1 MRIPAILLISL
12 FFLPVAIA
20 QVQIIT
26 PDKDAIIG
34 KEVFNPGVR
43 SASCTSPVI
52 GENASSSNSTKWCFA
67 IKNFQYSIEHSDP
80 EAEAIKEKK
89 NKLKNFSGGPRDEE
103 GVTTADPIISTNFEG
118 NWMTQH
124 TPSDNT
130 FAISK
135 SGNIVSANNDDIE
148 YYNSGGYISGD
159 FWTDFYS
166 GIITTGKIFDP
177 KLIYDTEK
185 DRFVLIVLNGNNSSQ
200 TNIVLGISKSN
211 NPQVDGWYF
220 YTINGHPNNVNYWCD
235 YPNVGISNSDIFITG
250 NQYTDDGT
258 SHGAIIYQIDKTTA
272 YNKQSLEWYYYS
284 ELSSDPIAAF
294 TLLPASYGQQGN
306 YGPGFYFVNGKSGG
320 SDKYRLWYITDSYNG
335 NPQLQSFTVAATA
348 YSPAANCGQYGT
360 TDKLDG
366 GDCRL
371 LNAFYLNGIVHFVHM
386 TDLGDGWN
394 GINYCRLNVQ
404 NLTNTSSTFGL
415 KGSYDYTYP
424 AVASFGK
431 TVNDKAVI
439 IGFQRGSTAIY
450 PEYRVV
456 HCDDNMDWSGSK
468 LVHIGEDYVNLLA
481 GDVERWGD
489 YTGICRRNNGSQPRV
504 WITGS
509 YGADIASQNTTHSYR
524 SWIAE
529 VYSFTTAT
537 NEVVPAKENTR
548 VFPNPVIDNF
558 TYQFEL
564 NQIQDVEIV
573 LIDQYGK
580 LIRTFYKGSL
590 DEGKQELS
598 FNKGNLVN
606 GVYYLQLKGKD
617 NYEKSV
623 KIIISK

>member
-1 MRIPAILLISL
+1 MKIPGLLFISL
-12 FFLPVAIA
+12 FYCSSIHA
-20 QVQIIT
+20 QVQTIV
-26 PDKDAIIG
+26 PDKSRANSNESPIS
-34 KEVFNPGVR
+34 GVR
-43 SASCTSPVI
+43 SATMTSPVI
-52 GENASSSNSTKWCFA
+52 GEYTPSNKSTKWCFSL
-67 IKNFQYSIEHSDP
+67 KSFEYSIEHGDP
-80 EAEAIKEKK
+80 EAEAIKEIKS
-89 NKLKNFSGGPRDEE
+89 KLKDYNGVQRQEE
-103 GVTTADPIISTNFEG
+103 GVTTADPIINTNFEG
-118 NWMTQH
+118 NWMTKH

-135 SGNIVSANNDDIE
+135 NGNIVSANNDDIE
-148 YYNSGGYISGD
+148 YYNTNGYISGD
-159 FWTDFYS
+159 YWTDFYS
-166 GIITTGKIFDP
+166 GIITSGKIFDP
-177 KLIYDTEK
+177 KLIYDSEK
-185 DRFVLIVLNGNNSSQ
+185 DRFILIILNGNSSSQ
-200 TNIVLGISKSN
+200 TNIVIGISKSN
-211 NPQVDGWYF
+211 NPQLDGWYF
-220 YTINGHPNNVNYWCD
+220 YTITGQPNNANYWCD

-258 SHGAIIYQIDKTTA
+258 SQGAIIYQIDKTTA
-272 YNKQSLEWYYYS
+272 YNKQNLKWYYYS
-284 ELSSDPIAAF
+284 ELTSTPIAAF

-306 YGPGFYFVNGKSGG
+306 YGPGYYFVNGKSGG

-335 NPQLQSFTVAATA
+335 NPQLQSFTVSATA

-404 NLTNTSSTFGL
+404 ALTNESSTFGL

-439 IGFQRGSTAIY
+439 IGFQRGSSAIY

-456 HCDDNMDWSGSK
+456 HCDNNMNWSGSK
-468 LVHIGEDYVNLLA
+468 LVHIGENYVDVLA

-489 YTGICRRNNGSQPRV
+489 YTGICRRNNGSNPRV

-509 YGADIASQNTTHSYR
+509 YGADVNSQNSTHTYR

-529 VYSFTTAT
+529 VYSYTTAT
-537 NEVVPAKENTR
+537 NEEIKTKDEGK
-548 VFPNPVIDNF
+548 VFPNPVYENF
-558 TYQFEL
+558 SYQFEL
-564 NQIQDVEIV
+564 SKAQEIEIV
-573 LIDQYGK
+573 LIDQNGK
-580 LIRTFYKGSL
+580 LIRSFYKGKL
-590 DEGKQELS
+590 EEGKQELS
-598 FNKGNLVN
+598 FNKGNLAN
-606 GVYYLQLKGKD
+606 GEYYLQLKGKG
-617 NYEKSV
+617 NYEKLV
-623 KIIISK
+623 KILIAK